1 MLQLGEKFFSGQLA
15 LCDGI
20 AGFCAIFNEASYL
33 HEVGAGV
40 GFYGRNHQRTLQRSA
55 VDIALGFF
63 LFSRRLDEDC

>member
-40 GFYGRNHQRTLQRSA
+40 GFMGETANVHCSVVRWTLR
-55 VDIALGFF
+55 
-63 LFSRRLDEDC
+63 